1 MMHCILLRR
10 EIMAKKYV
18 ISYDIGTTGVKTCL
32 FSIGDEINLISAAME
47 GYNLYILPDGGAEQ
61 DPDEWWAA
69 LCSTTKTVFEKCDI
83 KPEQVEGISFCSQMQ
98 GLVLVDKEGKPVHRA
113 FSYMD
118 QRAKKQI
125 KEGIANGI
133 QVAGANVFKLIPS
146 LIITGAAALSVKDPV
161 WKYNWVKENE
171 PENFKRVHKWLDVK
185 DYLIS
190 RMTGRFTMTRDSAF
204 GTLLY
209 DIRKGHEGWSKTI
222 CKLLGVNPDHLAEI
236 VESTDKV
243 GGLTPKAAAEL
254 GLAAGTAVFGGGGDA
269 SLIGVGAGSVEIGE
283 THIYNGTS
291 GWVSTVCEKN
301 VVDTAAMIAA
311 IIGAQKDSFNYFAEL
326 ETAGKCL
333 EWVKDHLALDEIGI
347 FLEKT
352 DVVQST
358 ETVYTSLY
366 DYLSK
371 VVDEIPAGSG
381 GVIFTPW
388 LHGNRCP
395 FEDPN
400 ARGMFFNMSLDTGKT
415 ELIRS
420 VLEGV
425 CMHMRWFL
433 ETQDKK
439 VRTSSVVRFV
449 GGGAL
454 SDVTCQILADVTGKT
469 VETVD
474 SPQNV
479 GAVGAAVIMAVG
491 LGVIDDVSH
500 AKRLIPAKK
509 TFIPNEKNKEVY
521 DRNYEVYK
529 TLYKNNKKAFAAL
542 NG

>member
-1 MMHCILLRR
+1 MS
-10 EIMAKKYV
+10 KKYV
-18 ISYDIGTTGVKTCL
+18 ISYDIGTTGVKSCL
-32 FSIGDEINLISAAME
+32 FEIEKTIKLVSAAME
-47 GYNLYILPDGGAEQ
+47 GYKLYILPDGGAEQ

-69 LCSTTKTVFEKCDI
+69 ICSTTKTIFDNCDI

-98 GLVLVDKEGKPVHRA
+98 GLVLVDKDGVPVHRA

-133 QVAGANVFKLIPS
+133 QIAGANIFKLLPS
-146 LIITGAAALSVKDPV
+146 LMITGAVSASVKDPV
-161 WKYNWVKENE
+161 WKYNWVKDNE
-171 PENFKRVHKWLDVK
+171 PENFKRIHKWLDVK
-185 DYLIS
+185 EYIIS
-190 RMTGRFTMTRDSAF
+190 RMTGEFVMTRDSAF

-209 DIRKGHEGWSKTI
+209 DIRKGHEDWSPTI
-222 CKLLGVNPDHLAEI
+222 CKLLGVNPDHLARIIDCTE
-236 VESTDKV
+236 KA
-243 GGLTPKAAAEL
+243 GGLTAKAAAEL
-254 GLAAGTAVFGGGGDA
+254 GLKEGTAVFGGGGDA
-269 SLIGVGAGSVEIGE
+269 SLIGVGAGSVELGD
-283 THIYNGTS
+283 THAYSGTS
-291 GWVSTVCEKN
+291 GWVSTVVDKS
-301 VVDTAAMIAA
+301 VVDASAMIAA
-311 IIGAQKDSFNYFAEL
+311 IVGAQKGRFNYFAEL

-333 EWVKDHLALDEIGI
+333 EWVRDHLALDEIGI
-347 FLEKT
+347 FMQKI
-352 DVVQST
+352 DVAESD

-366 DYLSK
+366 DYMSK

-400 ARGMFFNMSLDTGKT
+400 ARGMFFNVSLDTGKT
-415 ELIRS
+415 ELIRA

-425 CMHMRWFL
+425 CMHLRWFI

-439 VRTSSVVRFV
+439 IKTSSVIRFV

-454 SDVTCQILADVTGKT
+454 SDVTCQILADVTGRT

-491 LGVIDDVSH
+491 LGMIDSVSD
-500 AKRLIPAKK
+500 AKKLIPASKVFK
-509 TFIPNEKNKEVY
+509 PNAANREVY
-521 DRNYEVYK
+521 DRNYSVYK
-529 TLYKNNKKAFAAL
+529 TLYINNKKAFKEL

>member
-1 MMHCILLRR
+1 MCVKEDKMSN
-10 EIMAKKYV
+10 KYV
-18 ISYDIGTTGVKTCL
+18 ISYDIGTTGVKSCL
-32 FSIGDEINLISAAME
+32 FEIGETINLISAAME
-47 GYNLYILPDGGAEQ
+47 GYKLYILPDGGAEQ
-61 DPDEWWAA
+61 DPEEWWQAM
-69 LCSTTKTVFEKCDI
+69 CSTTRTIFENCDV

-98 GLVLVDKEGKPVHRA
+98 GLVLVDRNGVPVHRA

-133 QVAGANVFKLIPS
+133 QIAGANIFKLIPS
-146 LIITGAAALSVKDPV
+146 LIITGAVSASVKDPV

-171 PENFKRVHKWLDVK
+171 PENFKKVYKWLDVK
-185 DYLIS
+185 EYLIA
-190 RMTGRFTMTRDSAF
+190 RMTDKFVMTRDSAF

-209 DIRKGHEGWSKTI
+209 DIRKGKECWSPTI
-222 CKLLGVNPDHLAEI
+222 CKLLGVNPAHLPEI
-236 VESTDKV
+236 VNSTDNV
-243 GGLTPKAAAEL
+243 GGLTAKAASEL
-254 GLAAGTAVFGGGGDA
+254 GLKEGTAVFGGGGDA
-269 SLIGVGAGSVEIGE
+269 SLIGVGAGSVELGE

-291 GWVSTVCEKN
+291 GWVSTVVEKS
-301 VVDTAAMIAA
+301 VVDASAMIAA

-347 FLEKT
+347 FLNKT
-352 DVVQST
+352 DVAEST

-371 VVDEIPAGSG
+371 VVNEIPAGSS

-400 ARGMFFNMSLDTGKT
+400 ARGMFFNISLDVGKT

-420 VLEGV
+420 VIEGV

-439 VRTSSVVRFV
+439 IRTSSVVRFV

-454 SDVTCQILADVTGKT
+454 SDVTCQILADVTGRT

-491 LGVIDDVSH
+491 LGIIDDVSH

-529 TLYKNNKKAFAAL
+529 TLYKNNKDAFKAL